1 MDFYH
6 FAKSVVYGLLKPLYR
21 LDVKGT
27 EHFPETGGV
36 LLCANHTSLLDP
48 PTVGITAPRP
58 VSFMAKAELFEA
70 PILNKL
76 LPGLHVFP
84 VKRGLSDRS
93 AVRTAL
99 GLLKD
104 GGVVGMFPEGT
115 RSKDGTL
122 GKPMSGAGFFAL
134 KGGDA
139 VVVPCAVIGQ
149 YKPFRKVKIR
159 FGRPIDITPY
169 RERRASADEVAEMI
183 MEHIAKL
190 ISEEKRPEKA

>member
-6 FAKSVVYGLLKPLYR
+6 FAKSVVWGLLKPLYR

-36 LLCANHTSLLDP
+36 LLCTNHISLLDP

-58 VSFMAKAELFEA
+58 VNFMAKAELFEA
-70 PILNKL
+70 PVLKSL

-84 VKRGLSDRS
+84 VKRGLSDRT

-99 GLLKD
+99 GFLKE
-104 GGVVGMFPEGT
+104 GQVVGMFPEGT

-139 VVVPCAVIGQ
+139 VVVPCAVIGE
-149 YKPFRKVKIR
+149 YKPFRKLKVRYGK
-159 FGRPIDITPY
+159 PIDMAPY
-169 RERRASADEVAEMI
+169 RERRASADEVAEVI

-190 ISEEKRPEKA
+190 IEEENRPKKA